1 MVKKKASAVPDDQ
14 TLIKQALEGKQQAF
28 KLLMERHKNAVRYVI
43 LKLVHNY
50 EESLDLVQETF
61 VKAFGSLANYKSK
74 FRFTTWLYRIAAN
87 CSIDYLRRKKIEA
100 LSLDHPLETDKGR
113 LEIVIPDRTYDP
125 EKDLSVKQS
134 ELSIEEAIASLPK
147 KYREVIMLRHKED
160 KSYEEIAAI
169 LRLSV
174 GTIKARIFR
183 ARVLLKKKLKHM
195 RW

>member
-1 MVKKKASAVPDDQ
+1 MVKKKASVVPDDQ

-28 KLLMERHKNAVRYVI
+28 KLLMERHKNSVRYVI

-61 VKAFGSLANYKSK
+61 VKAFSSLANYKSK

-100 LSLDHPLETDKGR
+100 LSLDQPLETERGR

-125 EKDLSVKQS
+125 ERDLSVKQS
-134 ELSIEEAIASLPK
+134 ELSIEEAITSLPK
-147 KYREVIMLRHKED
+147 KYREVILLRHKED
-160 KSYEEIAAI
+160 KSYEEIASI
-169 LRLSV
+169 LHLSV
-174 GTIKARIFR
+174 GTVKARIFR

>member
-1 MVKKKASAVPDDQ
+1 MVKKKAPAVPDDQ

-28 KLLMERHKNAVRYVI
+28 KLLMERHKHAVRYVI

-61 VKAFGSLANYKSK
+61 VKAFSSLANYKSK

-100 LSLDHPLETDKGR
+100 LSLDQPLETDKGR

-125 EKDLSVKQS
+125 EKDLSIKQS

-147 KYREVIMLRHKED
+147 KYREVILLRHKED
-160 KSYEEIAAI
+160 KSYEEIAVI

-174 GTIKARIFR
+174 GTVKARIFR